1 MSFFIELEQYENDIA
16 YVNDQK
22 KVVKYS
28 QLISEADSFSRG
40 LLTRQVALCIAT
52 NTAEF
57 LTAYLSFLRH
67 GVVPLL
73 LNFSSTQND
82 IDGLID
88 IYKPTYVLMPTLKF
102 AKPNGYTDMRIF
114 GSYQLLVTLEPKNR
128 LDPNL
133 ALLLT
138 TSGTTGSSK
147 LVKISYDNLYHNCK
161 SIVQYMELDS
171 DSRAITTLPFSYSY
185 GLSIINTHLF
195 AGGSIILNEN
205 AITESRFWETFISS
219 RATHLGGV
227 PFSFE
232 VYKRFEKKLF
242 DTSSLQTLT
251 QAGGKLPKNLVTFFA
266 EMCHTKSIKFFVMYG
281 QTEATARMSFMNCE
295 DARRKPESVGK
306 AIPGGK
312 FFITDSNGDLI
323 DEAGVEGE
331 LVYQG
336 PNVAMGYA
344 ESLDDLSSTGDISDV
359 LKTGDFA
366 YQDLDGDF
374 FITGRLSRNA
384 KINGIRINLQEIDDF
399 LMNQEFLTAT
409 VSDDSNLFVF
419 HVGQVDYITLISVLQ
434 EFSKVRI
441 SQIKLREVESFP
453 RTSSGKIDFK
463 EVKAW
468 I

>member
-1 MSFFIELEQYENDIA
+1 MSFCLQIEQYENNIA
-16 YVNDQK
+16 YINDQK
-22 KVVKYS
+22 KIVNYS
-28 QLISEADSFSRG
+28 QLISEADSFSDG
-40 LLTRQVALCIAT
+40 LVTRQIALCIAT
-52 NTAEF
+52 NTADF
-57 LTAYLSFLRH
+57 LTAYLGFLRH

-73 LNFSSTQND
+73 LNLSSTQND
-82 IDGLID
+82 IDSLID
-88 IYKPTYVLMPTLKF
+88 IYKPAYVLVPNLKF
-102 AKPNGYTDMRIF
+102 VKHDGYTLMRIF
-114 GSYQLLVTLEPKNR
+114 GGYQLLVSCESKNL

-147 LVKISYDNLYHNCK
+147 LVKISYDNLYHNSK
-161 SIVQYMELDS
+161 SIVQYMELGS

-195 AGGSIILNEN
+195 VGGSIVLNES
-205 AITESRFWETFISS
+205 AITESRFWETFVSS

-242 DTSSLQTLT
+242 AISSLQTLT

-266 EMCHTKSIKFFVMYG
+266 EKCHAKSIKFFVMYG

-295 DARRKPESVGK
+295 DARQKPESVGK

-312 FFITDSNGDLI
+312 FFITNSNGDLI
-323 DEAGVEGE
+323 DEAGMEGE

-344 ESLDDLSSTGDISDV
+344 ESVYDLSSTSDISDM
-359 LKTGDFA
+359 LKTGDLA
-366 YQDLDGDF
+366 YKDLDGDI
-374 FITGRLSRNA
+374 FIVGRLSRFA
-384 KINGIRINLQEIDDF
+384 KISGIRINLQEIDDF
-399 LMNQEFLTAT
+399 LLNQGILTAT
-409 VSDDSNLFVF
+409 VSDDSSLNIF
-419 HVGQVDYITLISVLQ
+419 HLGQVDYTSLLPALQ
-434 EFSKVRI
+434 EFTKVRI
-441 SQIKLREVESFP
+441 SQIKLRKVESIP

-463 EVKAW
+463 EVRAW